1 MTRAKYVPG
10 VKGMRIER
18 PLMHRPARLT
28 FWAVWCSINKNRR
41 PDVGQ
46 FASEYGGTPM
56 LFFKK
61 ADAVKYIGRD
71 WRRGIPVK
79 VALRVSKGVSHGD

>member
-1 MTRAKYVPG
+1 VTIAKYVRG

-28 FWAVWCSINKNRR
+28 LWAVWCSVNKNKR
-41 PDVGQ
+41 PDVGV
-46 FASEYGGTPM
+46 FATEYGGTPM

-61 ADAVKYIGRD
+61 ADAKKYIGRD

-79 VALRVSKGVSHGD
+79 VQVRVTSGK